1 TDHPDKAQR
10 ALEKSDVK
18 PSAIERVTHTH
29 TTTDRYLSEATALT
43 LRSDIKLAL
52 TTLTQEQHT
61 PLIEKA
67 VSFALNHLSEREA
80 AFSQKALVVEAVR
93 YAFEEAGG
101 AITKTQIETELAKR
115 SDTLSA
121 EYSDGTRWTTQA
133 A

>member
-1 TDHPDKAQR
+1 ALAKAQN
-10 ALEKSDVK
+10 A
-18 PSAIERVTHTH
+18 
-29 TTTDRYLSEATALT
+29 
-43 LRSDIKLAL
+43 
-52 TTLTQEQHT
+52 

-101 AITKTQIETELAKR
+101 SITKDQIETELRKR
-115 SDTLSA
+115 SDILSA

-133 A
+133 ALDTEKRILQNIDDGKGKHQPFATSKQVQTFLDT

>member
-1 TDHPDKAQR
+1 
-10 ALEKSDVK
+10 
-18 PSAIERVTHTH
+18 AIERVLQTQNVN
-29 TTTDRYLSEATALT
+29 DRYLNDTTQAL
-43 LRSDIKLAL
+43 LKQDVSQALSALAKV
-52 TTLTQEQHT
+52 QNT

-101 AITKTQIETELAKR
+101 SITKDQIEIDLAKR

-133 A
+133 ALETEKRILQSIIDG